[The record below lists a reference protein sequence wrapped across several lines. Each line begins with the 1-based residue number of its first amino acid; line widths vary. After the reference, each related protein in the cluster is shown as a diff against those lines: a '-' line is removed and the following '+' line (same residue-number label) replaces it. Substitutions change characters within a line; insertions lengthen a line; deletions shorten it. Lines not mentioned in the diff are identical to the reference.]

1 MSVWFYIGLAFV
13 LINLFFIVLFFF
25 ARSTLYLQYKDGKFS
40 YYAKICGIKTQISLR
55 KRKHKHARKGKFISS
70 FKPKDEL
77 SSLSNLLLELYEIR
91 DALFAT
97 SGRFFKKARFEIT
110 KLNLVLGGANATETA
125 LIYGGATQ
133 AISYILEYLDN
144 VARVDIPDDADFIVK
159 ADFVN
164 QSYEFETNITV
175 HVAFFRY
182 VFWRYIL
189 LDLNYNDN
197 KGDNHGI
204 KAK

>member
-1 MSVWFYIGLAFV
+1 MSIWFYIGLIFV
-13 LINLFFIVLFFF
+13 LINLFFIALFFF
-25 ARSTLYLQYKDGKFS
+25 ARATLCLQFKDGKFF
-40 YYAKICGIKTQISLR
+40 YYAKICGIKTKLSLK

-70 FKPKDEL
+70 FKPKEEL
-77 SSLSNLLLELYEIR
+77 STLSNVLLELYEIR

-97 SGRFFKKARFEIT
+97 SGKFFKKTRFEIT
-110 KLNLVLGGANATETA
+110 KLNLILGGANATETA
-125 LIYGGATQ
+125 LAYGGATQ
-133 AISYILEYLDN
+133 TISYVLEYLDN

-159 ADFVN
+159 ADFIN
-164 QSYEFETNITV
+164 QSYKFETDVTI

-197 KGDNHGI
+197 KGDNYGI